1 MSFVTSGLTCRKN
14 FDGDVLRYVRRDSL
28 SALVRIC
35 LPARDDAG
43 TVFQTIMNV
52 RQCAPRATVAQRN
65 LFVMVTEEGNAHR
78 RVSLRS
84 ECIPI
89 EALGHG
95 RLRCDQSGRRAAL
108 AHAKIVIQGCLFAH
122 ERHGQTRPRRDNNPR
137 RFARRAINC
146 SADKGQRG
154 SVMVCC
160 WLTLGDE
167 RAAHVYR
174 RQHLLSAPIA
184 VESRPAQFDVREL
197 ARREVAKQIR
207 SRAREG

>member
-1 MSFVTSGLTCRKN
+1 
-14 FDGDVLRYVRRDSL
+14 
-28 SALVRIC
+28 
-35 LPARDDAG
+35 
-43 TVFQTIMNV
+43 
-52 RQCAPRATVAQRN
+52 
-65 LFVMVTEEGNAHR
+65 MVTEEGNAHR

-167 RAAHVYR
+167 RAARRFVVHLDVVPSHRLDSFFDHSRCFYR
-174 RQHLLSAPIA
+174 EPRLRVNQTDLKL
-184 VESRPAQFDVREL
+184 
-197 ARREVAKQIR
+197 QIK
-207 SRAREG
+207 